1 METAVDSSKLKLG
14 LVQMKFSVAAKERTN
29 HGVAPLIFHLLVLA
43 YPDHSVGFCD
53 SIFSIRGDAVELPGC
68 CKPPKLRIVES

>member
-43 YPDHSVGFCD
+43 HPDHLF
-53 SIFSIRGDAVELPGC
+53 FSASDGMLLSFQGAANPL
-68 CKPPKLRIVES
+68 KLRIVESQNSLC